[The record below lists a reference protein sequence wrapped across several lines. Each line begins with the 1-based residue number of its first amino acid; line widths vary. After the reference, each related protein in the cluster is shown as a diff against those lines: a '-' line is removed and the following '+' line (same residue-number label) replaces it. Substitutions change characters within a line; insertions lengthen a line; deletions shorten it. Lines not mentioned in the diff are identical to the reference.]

1 MHSAP
6 RDSNYLNDAM
16 YHLINLEYQL
26 NAFSI

>member
-6 RDSNYLNDAM
+6 RDSNYLSDTM